1 MFSVSREHYCAVN
14 LSHFNRSITHLIS
27 ILRRKSL
34 FVTQSDNDIVEPV
47 SQQNIFLGFF
57 CVNVDNHNYTVVSC
71 NVHFRPLIVFHSL
84 SYQHNLKNHTQITS
98 SCLQALVSI
107 SRATVSVC
115 HLSSYCHFG
124 KTTPTVYAL
133 LCNIFICKSVL
144 DSHLEPF
151 YLFVI
156 MHRDSVDKKN
166 QTSN

>member
-1 MFSVSREHYCAVN
+1 MLCQIIFIRFYI
-14 LSHFNRSITHLIS
+14 LS
-27 ILRRKSL
+27 
-34 FVTQSDNDIVEPV
+34 
-47 SQQNIFLGFF
+47 
-57 CVNVDNHNYTVVSC
+57 
-71 NVHFRPLIVFHSL
+71 
-84 SYQHNLKNHTQITS
+84 KNHTQITS

-107 SRATVSVC
+107 TRASVSVC

-156 MHRDSVDKKN
+156 MHRDSVDKKIKLAIKGVRKFRRWSCSDGLLECCRKWPC
-166 QTSN
+166 QHQTDDKKWITSNRFNPT